1 MATTYAAST
10 PKQVADPLAARPT
23 DLATHFMECGALNT
37 NLSLAPGERLVITDD
52 LLDGTVNDVAALS
65 MAAIVARDA
74 QVAMAALLPLSVAA
88 SKVSTRNRHKYEQLF
103 LLIEESA
110 FDQGVRGSAEAM
122 VTAGFREAR
131 IRELAA
137 ELGGTVGPA
146 RLRYRAF
153 LDVIKLLTEKRI
165 SEPAFLDEFLEFTR
179 AVAGKLDFGIYAI
192 CVDRLF
198 VTPNIPLAVKVS
210 LVGEVMKYPP
220 LVRKE
225 LLTNLLA
232 SNAAPAEL
240 VRFAQGELAAMMT
253 RDQITEIV
261 LFTTLKRA
269 WQAQKHAPGRP
280 TI

>member
-1 MATTYAAST
+1 MATTYA
-10 PKQVADPLAARPT
+10 PIADPLAARPS

-52 LLDGTVNDVAALS
+52 LLNGTVGDVAALS
-65 MAAIVARDA
+65 MAAIVARDS
-74 QVAMAALLPLSVAA
+74 QVALAAMLPLSVAA
-88 SKVSTRNRHKYEQLF
+88 SKVKPRHRPKYEQLF
-103 LLIEESA
+103 QLIEETA
-110 FDQGVRGSAEAM
+110 FDTAVRGSAEAM
-122 VTAGFREAR
+122 IAAGFREAR

-137 ELGGTVGPA
+137 ELGGNVGPA
-146 RLRYRAF
+146 RARYRAF
-153 LDVIKLLTEKRI
+153 LDVIKLLIEKKI
-165 SEPAFLDEFLEFTR
+165 SEPGFLDEFLDFTR
-179 AVAGKLDFGIYAI
+179 SVAGKLDFGIYAL

-198 VTPNIPLAVKVS
+198 VSPNIPLMVKVS
-210 LVGEVMKYPP
+210 LVREVLKYPP

-232 SNAAPAEL
+232 SNAAPLEL
-240 VRFAQGELAAMMT
+240 VQFAQGELSGGMT

-269 WQAQKHAPGRP
+269 WAAQKHAPGRP

>member
-1 MATTYAAST
+1 MATRYATAQT
-10 PKQVADPLAARPT
+10 QVADPLAARPS

-52 LLDGTVNDVAALS
+52 LLDGTVGDVAALS
-65 MAAIVARDA
+65 MAAIVARDS
-74 QVAMAALLPLSVAA
+74 QVALAALLPLSLTA
-88 SKVSTRNRHKYEQLF
+88 SKVSARNRPKYEQLF
-103 LLIEESA
+103 QLIEETA
-110 FDQGVRGSAEAM
+110 FDNGVRGSAEAM
-122 VTAGFREAR
+122 VAAGFREAR

-146 RLRYRAF
+146 RTRYRAF
-153 LDVIKLLTEKRI
+153 LDIVKLLTEKRI
-165 SEPAFLDEFLEFTR
+165 SEAAFLDEFLDFTR

-198 VTPNIPLAVKVS
+198 VSPNIPIPVKVS
-210 LVGEVMKYPP
+210 LVGEVMRYPP

-232 SNAAPAEL
+232 SDAAPVEL
-240 VRFAQGELAAMMT
+240 VRYAQGELSAGMT

-269 WQAQKHAPGRP
+269 WQAQKAAPGRP